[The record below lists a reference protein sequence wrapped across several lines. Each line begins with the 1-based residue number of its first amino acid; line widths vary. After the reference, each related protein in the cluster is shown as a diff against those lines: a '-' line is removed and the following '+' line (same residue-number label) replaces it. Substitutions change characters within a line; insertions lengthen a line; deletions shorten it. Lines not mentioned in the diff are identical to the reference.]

1 MSDANDDFRKGMDEL
16 ADRLKNKEP
25 IPMSKEVRRLARQV
39 IEQRE
44 ARKGKVET
52 PEEIDAWAERLVG
65 SMYGKSIDS
74 KGE

>member
-16 ADRLKNKEP
+16 AERLKNKEP
-25 IPMSKEVRRLARQV
+25 IPMSKSVRRLARQV
-39 IEQRE
+39 IEQRD

-52 PEEIDAWAERLVG
+52 PEEIDAWAKRLVG

-74 KGE
+74 DDE